1 MKATIKTTIMLM
13 AMTIGT
19 LAASAQSANRG
30 TPHNEQNRKSSRT
43 SVSKSERLDTRSRE
57 QKAVRP
63 NVSSK
68 STSQK
73 TIVNRGDNGQRPS
86 SASQRN
92 SSARN
97 DARKTSTTNHHN
109 PKSDYRAPNRTVHA
123 GKTYRDPKPRETNVA
138 HKSRAVVEHNPGI
151 SHVHRKYYPAKKVR
165 IHVHPVT
172 YHNHYRA
179 MYYPAHREIVWT
191 HRMNRYYGG
200 LYPGY
205 TWRYPVGYHIQT
217 ISAFETRYNMGEV
230 ARVYG
235 RVYGTWYNRETD
247 DLLLFFG
254 GEFPNQEFTMIVP
267 GNVARRFNWRP
278 ERYFLGQHV
287 YATGLITS
295 FEGRPEMV
303 VKKRSQLD
311 IY

>member
-1 MKATIKTTIMLM
+1 MKATIQTIIMLM

-19 LAASAQSANRG
+19 LAASAQSASRG
-30 TPHNEQNRKSSRT
+30 TPHNEENRKSART
-43 SVSKSERLDTRSRE
+43 SASRSEQQETRNGE

-63 NVSSK
+63 NVSS
-68 STSQK
+68 TTTQQK
-73 TIVNRGDNGQRPS
+73 TTVSRGSSGQRPS
-86 SASQRN
+86 SPAQRN
-92 SSARN
+92 SSVRN
-97 DARKTSTTNHHN
+97 DTRKTSTTNHNN

-123 GKTYRDPKPRETNVA
+123 GKTYLDPKPANTNVA
-138 HKSRAVVEHNPGI
+138 NKPTTVVRHSADH
-151 SHVHRKYYPAKKVR
+151 SHLHRKYYPAKKVR

-179 MYYPAHREIVWT
+179 MYYPAHREIIWT
-191 HRMNRYYGG
+191 HRMNRYYIG

-205 TWRYPVGYHIQT
+205 TYRYPMGYHIQT
-217 ISAFETRYNMGEV
+217 ISAFETRYNLGEV

-235 RVYGTWYNRETD
+235 RVYATWYNRETD

-254 GEFPNQEFTMIVP
+254 GEFPNQEFTMVVP

-295 FEGRPEMV
+295 FEGRAEMV
-303 VKKRSQLD
+303 IKKRSQLD

>member
-1 MKATIKTTIMLM
+1 MLM

-19 LAASAQSANRG
+19 LAASAQSAERG
-30 TPHNEQNRKSSRT
+30 TPHNEQNRKSTRT
-43 SVSKSERLDTRSRE
+43 LESGSERQDTRNSE

-63 NVSSK
+63 NVSS
-68 STSQK
+68 TTTQQK
-73 TIVNRGDNGQRPS
+73 TTVNQRSSGQRPS
-86 SASQRN
+86 SSAQR
-92 SSARN
+92 SSSVRN
-97 DARKTSTTNHHN
+97 DTRKTSTTNHHN
-109 PKSDYRAPNRTVHA
+109 PKSDYRSPNRTVHT
-123 GKTYRDPKPRETNVA
+123 GKTYQDPKPRNTNVA
-138 HKSRAVVEHNPGI
+138 HKSTTVVKHNPG
-151 SHVHRKYYPAKKVR
+151 SGHVHRKYYPTKKVR

-191 HRMNRYYGG
+191 HRMNRHYIG

-205 TWRYPVGYHIQT
+205 TWRYPVGYRIQT
-217 ISAFETRYNMGEV
+217 ISAFETRYNVGEV

-254 GEFPNQEFTMIVP
+254 GEFPNQEFTMVVP

-278 ERYFLGQHV
+278 ERYFPGQHV

-303 VKKRSQLD
+303 VKNRSQLD

>member
-1 MKATIKTTIMLM
+1 MKATIKATILLM

-43 SVSKSERLDTRSRE
+43 SVSKSERLDTRSSDH
-57 QKAVRP
+57 KALNP
-63 NVSSK
+63 HVSSK
-68 STSQK
+68 STQQK
-73 TIVNRGDNGQRPS
+73 TTLNRENSEQRPS
-86 SASQRN
+86 SAAQRN
-92 SSARN
+92 NIVRN
-97 DARKTSTTNHHN
+97 DTRKTSTTNHKN
-109 PKSDYRAPNRTVHA
+109 PKSDYRAPSKTVHV
-123 GKTYRDPKPRETNVA
+123 GKTYRDPKPGDTKLA
-138 HKSRAVVEHNPGI
+138 HKSRTVVKHNPGKV
-151 SHVHRKYYPAKKVR
+151 HVQKKHYPSKKVK
-165 IHVHPVT
+165 IHVYPVT

-205 TWRYPVGYHIQT
+205 TWRYPAGYHIHT
-217 ISAFETRYNMGEV
+217 ISAFETRYNVGEV

-254 GEFPNQEFTMIVP
+254 GEFPNQEFTMVVP